1 MAAPSMT
8 ALYITAYGDHLE
20 HITDDQP
27 SADLKP
33 LVAEAVGAPV
43 RRVGRFIQLALI
55 AAGRCSKRT
64 ALPSNAA
71 VYLGSGRGDL
81 EVTIEVMQSLM
92 RDGQAPKPLSF
103 INTVS
108 NAACFYVAQ
117 NLKLM
122 GQSSF
127 VCNRYFAFESVLQLA
142 ALDLATGA
150 IDTAL
155 VGTVDVVVPPL
166 AGHRIRLGLGADALV
181 ADASHWLGLTT
192 KPSTDTLGRVI
203 ATEHFCDVAALQM
216 WLATQAIDASWC
228 LATGQFM
235 PPAEAADWQTRL
247 GLEVFDYR
255 SNLDYYDSQSG
266 AVVGAFVRSKQIGT
280 LLHLNRDPSG
290 RYSAMVVER
299 SPTGRNCPLSIK

>member
-1 MAAPSMT
+1 MT
-8 ALYITAYGDHLE
+8 ALYITSCGDHVE
-20 HITDDQP
+20 RIVDDQP
-27 SADLKP
+27 PADLKP

-43 RRVGRFIQLALI
+43 RRIGRFIQLALI
-55 AAGRCSKRT
+55 GAGRCSKPAR
-64 ALPSNAA
+64 LPSNAG

-81 EVTIEVMQSLM
+81 EVTIDVMQSLL

-117 NLKLM
+117 NLQLM
-122 GQSSF
+122 GRSSF

-150 IDTAL
+150 IDSAL

-166 AGHRIRLGLGADALV
+166 AGHRIRLGLATDTAV
-181 ADASHWLGLTT
+181 ADASHWLGLTA
-192 KPSTDTLGRVI
+192 KPSTDSLGRLL
-203 ATEHFCDVAALQM
+203 AAEHFVDATALQT
-216 WLATQAIDASWC
+216 WLAMQAVDASWQ

-235 PPAEAADWQTRL
+235 QPAEAADWQKQV
-247 GLEVFDYR
+247 GVESFDYR
-255 SNLDYYDSQSG
+255 ADRAYYDSHSG
-266 AVVGAFVRSKQIGT
+266 AAIGEYVRRKQTGT

-299 SPTGRNCPLSIK
+299 STTKRT